1 MVVCWWLSGYFFE
14 CWKIPRWVEKLSLLI
29 YCLVSNLIWYERL
42 LMFFQKLK
50 VMAILILLFRE
61 FHEIGKIPWNSHIVL
76 LLCWIISR
84 EFYDFGEFPWSS
96 VKVRAIPLRIFWEF
110 CKIRKIPSNSHIVLN
125 QPMLLSCQITLHFSK
140 GSYLNTVQIQDYM
153 CWFTLLNLC
162 VLQKKYS
169 LIQVSTFW
177 SMIWFKPIK
186 ISHF

>member
-1 MVVCWWLSGYFFE
+1 MLISTAQHLWSQKFRSKVDEIDNPFN
-14 CWKIPRWVEKLSLLI
+14 KRSLP
-29 YCLVSNLIWYERL
+29 
-42 LMFFQKLK
+42 LK
-50 VMAILILLFRE
+50 CFKGEAILILLFRE
-61 FHEIGKIPWNSHIVL
+61 FYKIGKIPWNSHIVL

-84 EFYDFGEFPWSS
+84 EFYKFGKFPWNS

-125 QPMLLSCQITLHFSK
+125 QPVLLSCRITLHFSK

-153 CWFTLLNLC
+153 CWFTLLNLR
-162 VLQKKYS
+162 VIQKKYS

-177 SMIWFKPIK
+177 SMIWFKQFK